1 MEPAAQGVL
10 VGLENKIDSQTFDL
24 GVLNVERTELRKE
37 LRDEKAR
44 EQAPFHTIDFRTTEV
59 RELPHKLRT
68 LFEDNQVGG
77 PCEGGGQEPAGR
89 RGREVVLGAAGCCAI
104 PALIPLSPLCR
115 PLAPRSCFAS
125 RCAACST
132 RCAVPSRGWRRRSAR
147 RRRRSWTTHTWPS
160 RCGWVAS
167 GGLGGVG
174 RGEMRGGRMEY
185 GCEGPPRAE
194 AGECVG
200 CGALWPADK
209 PCLQP
214 HLPCRF
220 VLPPPFQDAGSSPD
234 MAAAM
239 RQQQEEARAAQAR
252 VSQLEQQVVALLQQ
266 LEADRAL
273 ATQQAQRAAARQ
285 AALEAKLGAALG
297 RAAAT
302 RLDAAGGGGGSGW
315 MDEEEEAEYWGR
327 GGTVGRDGSPGGRQ
341 RSPAGFQ
348 RTYAAGG
355 LGKSQRRGTSGR
367 DRSPGSPPRS
377 PTGRSISHSPGS
389 TIPTLYPSFNMKPR
403 APRGFTADAP
413 TWHGNTG
420 GAAGAGAAGGAA
432 SPHLPNLSPPSPSA
446 VAPGLARP
454 PSAGGGG
461 GMYGAGGL
469 EMLQE
474 GRAGSHTSSHGTATG
489 PGEQVRAINS
499 TAVLTSRQ
507 LLPSVSGGSA
517 NGGGGGSS
525 SHGGGGGGGSA
536 TGMRQPPH
544 TGGGPGILGLAVSG
558 SIRRA
563 SSSSMQGG
571 GGGGGGGAVAAV
583 AGGSGGGGG
592 MQVLSSETSGVRPP
606 VSRSASNTST
616 AAAAAAATAGVA
628 ASGGSVAGSR
638 KGSTSGAAAGNAGA
652 AEGGGGDAEEAA
664 APVAEEVAAA

>member
-1 MEPAAQGVL
+1 MALVSDDLNRSLHSAGTDGRSTSIPGSRGASRERRATSSRESSDLPRYFMQIGQDIKRSRAYQIIQELQLMVCSRDNGIRGNAARARTMVLLKEVQGVL

-68 LFEDNQVGG
+68 LFEDNQLL
-77 PCEGGGQEPAGR
+77 
-89 RGREVVLGAAGCCAI
+89 REQV
-104 PALIPLSPLCR
+104 
-115 PLAPRSCFAS
+115 RSLQY
-125 RCAACST
+125 
-132 RCAVPSRGWRRRSAR
+132 AVRSAE
-147 RRRRSWTTHTWPS
+147 S
-160 RCGWVAS
+160 RLEAAERKAAAAELDNAHLAVA
-167 GGLGGVG
+167 L
-174 RGEMRGGRMEY
+174 R
-185 GCEGPPRAE
+185 
-194 AGECVG
+194 
-200 CGALWPADK
+200 
-209 PCLQP
+209 
-214 HLPCRF
+214 
-220 VLPPPFQDAGSSPD
+220 DAGSSPD

-489 PGEQVRAINS
+489 PGEQ
-499 TAVLTSRQ
+499 
-507 LLPSVSGGSA
+507 
-517 NGGGGGSS
+517 
-525 SHGGGGGGGSA
+525 
-536 TGMRQPPH
+536 
-544 TGGGPGILGLAVSG
+544 
-558 SIRRA
+558 
-563 SSSSMQGG
+563 
-571 GGGGGGGAVAAV
+571 
-583 AGGSGGGGG
+583 
-592 MQVLSSETSGVRPP
+592 
-606 VSRSASNTST
+606 
-616 AAAAAAATAGVA
+616 
-628 ASGGSVAGSR
+628 
-638 KGSTSGAAAGNAGA
+638 
-652 AEGGGGDAEEAA
+652 
-664 APVAEEVAAA
+664 